1 MIPQPITANI
11 PQDAIVQKV
20 TIGFLSVWN
29 AAEKVHSERTH
40 RERDV
45 NQRVARRNKDN
56 DTGYDIEIYRVREW
70 LRGSVVRLPLLRRT
84 RRSED
89 DRDKETIELRPAHG
103 SANIQL
109 CFFPLFPW
117 LFSLFAQTT
126 DTLFYS

>member
-1 MIPQPITANI
+1 MLLNSIEIQVDQNAPQNSFLTKSRSLDSICSCYLVGNATSEHLAKLRGCFDRDESMIPQPITVNV

-56 DTGYDIEIYRVREW
+56 DTGYDIEIYRVRE
-70 LRGSVVRLPLLRRT
+70 
-84 RRSED
+84 
-89 DRDKETIELRPAHG
+89 
-103 SANIQL
+103 
-109 CFFPLFPW
+109 
-117 LFSLFAQTT
+117 
-126 DTLFYS
+126 